1 MESDKRRNKRAV
13 TSLHDRDRQLES
25 RAYALAYVLRN
36 MCVRMSKLKFVLLW
50 TILAVLCP
58 SLFGQA
64 PSAAKLHVGRDLW
77 GFKEGA
83 PETVIGLAQTSDG
96 FLWLATPTG
105 LFRFDGTRFELFH
118 SPFGD
123 HLLSTSIYSLFAPP
137 SGGLWIGYMFGG
149 FSFFKDGRV
158 TNYGETATG
167 TVLTFAR
174 YKDGIVWAAATSGLW
189 RFDGSRWQHLGAE
202 SNVPSGG
209 FAEVGFDREGTLW
222 ALTGSADPSIE
233 RQLFYLRPGSRQF
246 QTAESGLIVGGF
258 TLDADGY
265 VVTSPESKPLLEDA
279 SANAADRPAAY
290 PAFRKESAQIIDRR
304 GSVWILSRGPLLRHE
319 PASGQRLLE
328 VLAEAS
334 PGNSEPYDV
343 GTSYNAK
350 LVDREGSI
358 WFADPKG
365 IDRLFYSPLTKQDL
379 AKSENGDI
387 TYFTVT
393 PDDDGAVWILATD
406 NAHIFHLYLVVN
418 GLVKL
423 RKAPGPLGNFAYRDP
438 DGTIWFGGTAGLWRL
453 VKGNLRRVDL
463 PTEMADQAFFLQT
476 ITRDRRGGMWVSFGR
491 HGLYRLADGVWT
503 SYGGREDLPKTGV
516 VIEFTDG
523 RGRVWFGY
531 TKNTLAV
538 LDGDRVRV
546 FGPNEGVGV
555 GNVTAIYEHGSEI
568 WIGGEFG
575 LQQFDHGRFR
585 TIHATD
591 DELLRGISGIVETAN
606 GDLWLNGLGGIF
618 HVRRSEISEALNNP
632 TYEVKG
638 EHFGRREGLSGL
650 AFQLRPLNTA
660 IEGTDGRLWFATSG
674 GVEWLDPSQSDN
686 KVPAPP
692 ITIHSVSADDKN
704 YQVGSALKFPAHTAS
719 VQIAYSAVS
728 LSDPEG
734 VHFRYKLQET
744 DQDWHEVGTA
754 SPVSYRNL
762 APGSYHFSVNA
773 TDINGVWSDAVATAK
788 FTILPAFYQT
798 GWFIALCVAGA
809 MVLLYMLYMLRVRQ
823 LAGQFE
829 MRMEERV
836 GERTRIARELHD
848 TLLQNFHG
856 LMFQFQAASNLM
868 LRRPDEAKK
877 SLDDAIVETK
887 KAIAESRDAIQGLR
901 SEPIAK
907 GNLAELIASTSRE
920 LAEANANEHQPVFD
934 LIEEGERRTLSPTVS
949 NDISRIG
956 LEVMRNAYQHA
967 HARRI
972 EAEIRYGDSMFRL
985 RIRDDG
991 QGIEPKVLK
1000 EGGRVGHWGLR
1011 GIRERADRIGARL
1024 EVWSEP
1030 GNGTEVQLLV
1040 PAAIAYEAST
1050 IAIGRNWFKR

>member
-1 MESDKRRNKRAV
+1 MAV

-25 RAYALAYVLRN
+25 RTYALAHVLRT
-36 MCVRMSKLKFVLLW
+36 MCVPMSKLKFVLLW

-64 PSAAKLHVGRDLW
+64 PSAAKLHVGHDFW

-118 SPFGD
+118 SSFGD
-123 HLLSTSIYSLFAPP
+123 HLLSTNIYSLFAPP

-158 TNYGETATG
+158 TNYGGPTATG
-167 TVLTFAR
+167 TVQSFGGD
-174 YKDGIVWAAATSGLW
+174 KDGIVWAAATSGLW
-189 RFDGSRWQHLGAE
+189 KFDGAQWQHLGSE
-202 SNVPSGG
+202 SNVPLGAFSE
-209 FAEVGFDREGTLW
+209 ARFDREGTLW
-222 ALTGSADPSIE
+222 ALTGSADPSVE
-233 RQLFYLRPGSRQF
+233 KQLFYLRPGSRQF
-246 QTAESGLIVGGF
+246 QTAERGLIVGGF

-265 VVTSPESKPLLEDA
+265 VVTSAETKPLLGDA

-290 PAFRKESAQIIDRR
+290 PVLRKESAQIIDRR
-304 GSVWILSRGPLLRHE
+304 GSVWIIPQGPVLRHE
-319 PASGQRLLE
+319 PATGQRLSE

-334 PGNSEPYDV
+334 PGNCETYDV
-343 GTSYNAK
+343 GTTYNAK

-358 WFADPKG
+358 WFGDPKG
-365 IDRLFYSPLTKQDL
+365 IHRLFYSPLTKQDL
-379 AKSENGDI
+379 AKSANWNT

-393 PDDDGAVWILATD
+393 PDDAGAVWILASD
-406 NAHIFHLYLVVN
+406 NARIFDLYFVVN

-438 DGTIWFGGTAGLWRL
+438 DKAIWFGGTAGLWRL
-453 VKGNLRRVDL
+453 VKGDLRRVDL

-491 HGLYRLADGVWT
+491 HGLYRLADGVWA

-516 VIEFTDG
+516 VIEFTDS

-538 LDGDRVRV
+538 LDGDRVQV
-546 FGPNEGVGV
+546 FGPNEGLGV
-555 GNVTAIYEHGSEI
+555 GNVTAIYGRGSEI

-575 LQQFDHGRFR
+575 LQQFDHGRFH

-591 DELLRGISGIVETAN
+591 DALLRGISGIVETGN

-638 EHFGRREGLSGL
+638 EYFGQREGLSGL
-650 AFQLRPLNTA
+650 AFQMRPLNTA

-674 GVEWLDPSQSDN
+674 GVEWLDPSQSEN

-692 ITIHSVSADDKN
+692 ITIYSVSADDKN
-704 YQVGSALKFPAHTAS
+704 YQVGSALKFPAHTSS

-734 VHFRYKLQET
+734 IHFRYKLQET
-744 DQDWHEVGTA
+744 DRDWHEVGTA
-754 SPVSYRNL
+754 SPISYRNL

-773 TDINGVWSDAVATAK
+773 TDINGVWSDAVATAE
-788 FTILPAFYQT
+788 FSIRPAFYQT

-823 LAGQFE
+823 LARQFE

-848 TLLQNFHG
+848 TLLQNFQG
-856 LMFQFQAASNLM
+856 LMFQVQAASNLM
-868 LRRPDEAKK
+868 LRRPDEAKR
-877 SLDDAIVETK
+877 SLDDAVDETK
-887 KAIAESRDAIQGLR
+887 KALAESRDAIQGLR

-907 GNLAELIASTSRE
+907 GNLAELLMSTSRE
-920 LAEANANEHQPVFD
+920 LADANGSEDQPVFD
-934 LIEEGERRTLSPTVS
+934 LIEEGERRTLSPTAS
-949 NDISRIG
+949 NDISRIA
-956 LEVMRNAYQHA
+956 LELMRNAYQHA

-1000 EGGRVGHWGLR
+1000 EGGRLGHWGLH

-1040 PAAIAYEAST
+1040 PASIAYESFRDSYRAKLVRKVKSR
-1050 IAIGRNWFKR
+1050 AKRS